1 MNRIAFVLFEVATV
15 AGPIAFT
22 VAHIWRGRSRSCS
35 KEDTMTQ
42 TSATEQRGERA
53 VDKNAIRPFHVNVPE
68 AELTELRRR
77 INATKWP
84 ERETVTDASQGVQL
98 ATIQA
103 LARYWATDY
112 DWRKIEAKLNA
123 LPQFITEI
131 DGLDIHF
138 IHVRSKH
145 ENALPL
151 IVTHGWPGSIIE
163 QMKIIDPLTNP
174 TAHGGSASDAFHL
187 VIPSMPGY
195 GYSGKP
201 TTTGWDAAHI
211 ARAWVV
217 LMKRLGYTKFVAQ
230 GGDWGAV
237 ITEQMGLQAPPEL
250 LGIHTNM
257 PGIFPADID
266 KAAFSGAP
274 APSGL
279 SADEKVA
286 YERLQ
291 FVYQKGI
298 AYGFQMGLRPQTL
311 YGIADSPVGL
321 AAYFLDHDARSYELI
336 SRVFEGES
344 EGLTRDDILD
354 NITITWLTN
363 TALSGARLYWENW
376 GKLGYFNAKGVSI
389 PVAVS
394 VFPDELYPAPRSW
407 AERAYPKLIHYNK
420 LDKGGHFAA
429 WEQPQLFQR
438 RFARA
443 SDHCG
448 SRRREGGAAMWEP
461 PSRTIRGV
469 ITSDPSRSRNGAST
483 GGAQSFQNR
492 SPGRGDGPPRG
503 GGRERRYGSLAG
515 PPPGRTCPQRPRGC
529 LRFRKS
535 LTPAIRLAPPRRKR
549 PVGLKW

>member
-1 MNRIAFVLFEVATV
+1 MAPKNQA
-15 AGPIAFT
+15 
-22 VAHIWRGRSRSCS
+22 
-35 KEDTMTQ
+35 MT
-42 TSATEQRGERA
+42 S
-53 VDKNAIRPFHVNVPE
+53 NSAIRPFQQVTVPE
-68 AELTELRRR
+68 TELTELRRR
-77 INATKWP
+77 INNTKWP
-84 ERETVTDASQGVQL
+84 ERETVTDATQGVQL
-98 ATIQA
+98 ATTQA
-103 LARYWATDY
+103 LARYWGTEY
-112 DWRKIEAKLNA
+112 DWRKCEARLNA

-151 IVTHGWPGSIIE
+151 IVTHGWPGSVVE
-163 QMKIIDPLTNP
+163 QLKIIDPLTNP
-174 TAHGGSASDAFHL
+174 TAHGGSASDAFDV

-201 TTTGWDAAHI
+201 TMTGWGPDRI
-211 ARAWVV
+211 ARAWVT

-237 ITEQMGLQAPPEL
+237 IVDLMGVQAPPEL

-257 PGIFPADID
+257 PGIFPAEID
-266 KAAFSGAP
+266 QAAFSGAP

-279 SADEKVA
+279 SPDEQVA

-298 AYGFQMGLRPQTL
+298 AYGYQMGLRPQTL

-321 AAYFLDHDARSYELI
+321 AAYFLDHDARSYALI
-336 SRVFEGES
+336 SRVFAGES

-363 TALSGARLYWENW
+363 TALSAARLYWEYW
-376 GKLGYFNAKGVSI
+376 GKGYFNAKGVSI

-429 WEQPQLFQR
+429 WEQPEIFSEEV
-438 RFARA
+438 RA
-443 SDHCG
+443 G
-448 SRRREGGAAMWEP
+448 
-461 PSRTIRGV
+461 
-469 ITSDPSRSRNGAST
+469 
-483 GGAQSFQNR
+483 F
-492 SPGRGDGPPRG
+492 
-503 GGRERRYGSLAG
+503 
-515 PPPGRTCPQRPRGC
+515 RP
-529 LRFRKS
+529 LRKLS
-535 LTPAIRLAPPRRKR
+535 
-549 PVGLKW
+549 